1 MVEGP
6 VNVFCR
12 QVRARSRENA
22 GALRCLHGAENGFV
36 SPMFSILRQELDSM
50 IRAIY
55 LLSIV
60 DMEYRN
66 AVLLASIE
74 NRPWRTKNG
83 RKITDRMMVD
93 LAQKLQGWTQSVYTF
108 GCAFVHLS
116 SFHDHRHRD
125 PVKAISANERAA
137 ILRHMQY
144 YHGGPAGPEFSIGD
158 LVPYLP
164 RVLEKISGNLECYLK
179 DLEAGKVVDQG
190 ITE

>member
-1 MVEGP
+1 MDEAP
-6 VNVFCR
+6 INVFCR
-12 QVRARSRENA
+12 QVRARSRENS
-22 GALRCLHGAENGFV
+22 GALRCLHGAEKGFV

-60 DMEYRN
+60 DMGYRN
-66 AVLLASIE
+66 ALLLASIE
-74 NRPWRTKNG
+74 NRPWKTENG
-83 RKITDRMMVD
+83 PTITDRMMVD

-125 PVKAISANERAA
+125 PVRAISPNERAA
-137 ILRHMQY
+137 ILRHMRY
-144 YHGGPAGPEFSIGD
+144 YRGGPAGPEFSFDD

-164 RVLEKISGNLECYLK
+164 GVSEKISRNLECYLR
-179 DLEAGKVVDQG
+179 DLEVGKVVDQA